1 MENRIL
7 SLMKELLQLTNMYC
21 ENWIET
27 SQYDES
33 KSSSL
38 LKMRLIMS
46 SANIRQLQM
55 IRDKLQNDFEI
66 WSKDK
71 FKVYKVKLMMF
82 HDTKDFVSEIQSLE
96 RIEAAKIIQNI
107 WRIVVTSPK
116 YRICKS
122 RFLYEFNEMSVYN
135 IK

>member
-55 IRDKLQNDFEI
+55 IKLQNDFEI

-122 RFLYEFNEMSVYN
+122 RLLYEFNEMSVYN